1 MHPRPALLVAHR
13 SQLAALGE
21 VFKSCEPVRLTE
33 EDTEYSVFAIKHV
46 YDAHVVVQFNCTNT
60 IQEQVLE
67 GVTVA
72 MDLAEAVSGGRSV
85 RGARTES
92 CCDLQIC
99 WGGHQLRVFL
109 FLLLLLFVA
118 ADGAWMES
126 RKRGACQHVSMGHT
140 HLFSTCLCSPVLP
153 PPLVW

>member
-72 MDLAEAVSGGRSV
+72 MDLADAVSGGSSV
-85 RGARTES
+85 RGGRVGS
-92 CCDLQIC
+92 CCGSQIC
-99 WGGHQLRVFL
+99 TGGHQLCSLFCGDRRCMDGMEEAMCIPACQHGSHAPFLKMPL
-109 FLLLLLFVA
+109 FLLPA
-118 ADGAWMES
+118 SA
-126 RKRGACQHVSMGHT
+126 
-140 HLFSTCLCSPVLP
+140 
-153 PPLVW
+153 PLVW